1 MKKSRS
7 SIASRLFTAHAPLAA
22 LGLKL
27 RSLKI
32 FETITQHVHIK
43 QKTIRHTPVEK
54 LTDAFIAILSGAH
67 GLCEINTRV
76 RSDRAVQRAFGRK
89 DCAEQ
94 SVVQETLDRCTSENV
109 RQLQTAVDEIF
120 RAHSQAFRH
129 DYKAGLQLLDIDMS
143 GLACGPEAE
152 HATYGYFGRHNI
164 RYGRQMGRVVA
175 AHDGEVVSDL
185 GLPGQPPTA

>member
-43 QKTIRHTPVEK
+43 QKTIKHTPVEK

-76 RSDRAVQRAFGRK
+76 RSDRALQRAFGRK

-94 SVVQETLDRCTSENV
+94 SVVQETLDRCTSEDV
-109 RQLQTAVDEIF
+109 AQMQTAVDEIF

-143 GLACGPEAE
+143 GLPCGPEAE
-152 HATYGYFGRHNI
+152 HATYGYFGHTA
-164 RYGRQMGRVVA
+164 RQTGGKFRQITSSATMALVA
-175 AHDGEVVSDL
+175 RS
-185 GLPGQPPTA
+185 